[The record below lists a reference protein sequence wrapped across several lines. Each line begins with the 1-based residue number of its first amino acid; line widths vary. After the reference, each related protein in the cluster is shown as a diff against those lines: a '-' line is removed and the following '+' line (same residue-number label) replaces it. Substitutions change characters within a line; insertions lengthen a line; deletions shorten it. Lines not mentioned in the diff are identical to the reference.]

1 MDSVH
6 LNRQQYLVAITVA
19 IACFLPPFIGEATN
33 IALPSLISDL
43 QLPMSMFGWILT
55 IYLLTSTVF
64 LIPAARYADKI
75 SKKVFFSIGVLL
87 LGVGS
92 LGIGLATTG
101 EMVLVMRAIEGVGNA
116 LMFGTAIALVTSVV
130 KVELRGTAIGIAM
143 TGVFL
148 GQLAGPLLAGT
159 LTDVYGWQMVYLILV
174 PIALLSFILTVP
186 FVPRDAPTDKMP
198 YDWPGAVLF
207 ILGMT
212 LGLYGFSKM
221 PDLFALG
228 LLIAGLVLLGVFFRY
243 ERRASNPL
251 IPVQLILKNR
261 GFTFNNSANLL
272 YYVAI
277 YAMGSLVSMYMT
289 HAWGFSALERALVV
303 TTQGLILVL
312 FTIVA
317 GKFYDHLL
325 PRWLILSGAVMA
337 VAGGTAAFLLGVPSA
352 DPAWLLAAVIAA
364 SVAAFGCGSIV
375 LAALDRLVKNAPPKY
390 ATTIGLFIIAL
401 GMMLLLTCGAE
412 QAVWTMIAVQA
423 LFGVGIAIFV
433 TPNSTAIMNAVTE
446 QEYGMASGTLSTTRM
461 LGMAVSIG
469 VMTVLTN
476 LFLGAGVQMGPDHIG
491 EFLVMMHATV
501 LAAIVVLVFGM
512 ILSWTADT
520 QSQ

>member
-476 LFLGAGVQMGPDHIG
+476 LFLGAGVQMGSDHIG

-512 ILSWTADT
+512 ILSWTADP